1 MTMPITS
8 ARSLDAASL
17 ADLATAGR
25 PLVNPAE
32 LQTKVVH
39 FGIGAF
45 HRAHQAVYTEA
56 AAARSG
62 EPWGIA
68 AVAPGSRAT
77 VDGLRA
83 QDCLYSVTDLAA
95 GATHTRVIGSTT
107 EALLLR
113 PDAARVDQLLR
124 SDEVSVVTLT
134 VTEKGY
140 HRRADNGQLDTAAPA
155 IAADLAHS
163 SDTSIAAGDL
173 GTVVGRIAAS
183 LANRFR
189 SSGVPISVVS
199 CDNMAGNGAALEGV
213 VRGFAA
219 ASNWADKEAVLDWMS
234 DAVAFPATVVDRIV
248 PATTDAD
255 RAAAAAALGV
265 RDEMA
270 VVGEPYRQWVLED
283 SFTGPR
289 PPWELDGALF
299 VADVAPYQLMKLRLL
314 NGSHSALA
322 YLGLAAG
329 CSSITEVLHTG
340 WGEPLVRALAAE
352 VGPTL
357 PDVGLDEAK
366 YTDDLVDRF
375 SNPAMRDQ
383 LRRIGSDGS
392 LKIGERW
399 LGALRT
405 LRADDAVT
413 PILELALAGWVN
425 ATRPAD
431 AGGGQQFGTSDPAA
445 AALADCWGTTA
456 NPAALVAALLREVGA
471 ADLADQHDLTASI
484 AHRLPALR
492 AGQIDI

>member
-1 MTMPITS
+1 MPS
-8 ARSLDAASL
+8 SVQSLGAASL
-17 ADLATAGR
+17 ATLAAAQR
-25 PLVNPAE
+25 PLMHPPHLENRIE
-32 LQTKVVH
+32 HIGL
-39 FGIGAF
+39 GAF

-68 AVAPGSRAT
+68 AVAPGSRAAVT
-77 VDGLRA
+77 GLRA

-95 GATHTRVIGSTT
+95 AGTTTRVVGSITD
-107 EALLLR
+107 ALLL
-113 PDAARVDQLLR
+113 AADSAQVDDLLR
-124 SDEVSVVTLT
+124 SEAVSVVTLT

-140 HRRADNGQLDTAAPA
+140 HRRADDGQLDTASPA
-155 IAADLAHS
+155 IAADLARS
-163 SDTSIAAGDL
+163 SDTSTTATDL
-173 GTVVGRIAAS
+173 ATVVGRVATS
-183 LANRFR
+183 LAGRYR
-189 SSGVPISVVS
+189 AGGAPISIVS
-199 CDNMAGNGAALEGV
+199 CDNMAGNGAALAGV
-213 VRGFAA
+213 VRDFAA
-219 ASNWADKEAVLDWMS
+219 ASGWADKDALLDWMTT
-234 DAVAFPATVVDRIV
+234 AVAFPATVVDRIV

-255 RAAAAAALGV
+255 RDAATAALGV
-265 RDEMA
+265 RDAMA

-283 SFTGPR
+283 SFTAPR

-329 CSSITEVLHTG
+329 CSSITEVLQSG
-340 WGEPLVRALAAE
+340 WGERLVRELAAE

-366 YTDDLVDRF
+366 YTDDLIDRF

-399 LGALRT
+399 LGALRS
-405 LRADDAVT
+405 LRADDATT
-413 PILELALAGWVN
+413 PVLELALAGWVN
-425 ATRPAD
+425 ATRPSEA
-431 AGGGQQFGTSDPAA
+431 GGQQFGTSDPAA

-471 ADLADQHDLTASI
+471 ADLAEQHLLVSAV
-484 AHRLPALR
+484 AQRLPAVH
-492 AGQIDI
+492 AGQIEI

>member
-1 MTMPITS
+1 
-8 ARSLDAASL
+8 
-17 ADLATAGR
+17 
-25 PLVNPAE
+25 
-32 LQTKVVH
+32 
-39 FGIGAF
+39 
-45 HRAHQAVYTEA
+45 
-56 AAARSG
+56 
-62 EPWGIA
+62 
-68 AVAPGSRAT
+68 
-77 VDGLRA
+77 
-83 QDCLYSVTDLAA
+83 
-95 GATHTRVIGSTT
+95 VIGSITD
-107 EALLLR
+107 ALLLSA
-113 PDAARVDQLLR
+113 DSARVDDLLR
-124 SDEVSVVTLT
+124 SEAVSVITLT

-140 HRRADNGQLDTAAPA
+140 LRRADNGRLDTTAPA
-155 IAADLAHS
+155 VAADIARS
-163 SDTSIAAGDL
+163 SGTSTATADL
-173 GTVVGRIAAS
+173 GTVIGRIATS
-183 LANRFR
+183 LAGRYR
-189 SSGVPISVVS
+189 ASGAPISVVS

-213 VRGFAA
+213 IRGFVQ
-219 ASNWADKEAVLDWMS
+219 ASGWADKDAVLDWMS
-234 DAVAFPATVVDRIV
+234 TSVAFPATVVDRIV

-255 RAAAAAALGV
+255 RDAASAALGV

-283 SFTGPR
+283 SFAGPR

-340 WGEPLVRALAAE
+340 WGERLVRALAAE

-405 LRADDAVT
+405 LRADDVAT
-413 PILELALAGWVN
+413 PVLELALAGWVN
-425 ATRPAD
+425 GTRPGAD
-431 AGGGQQFGTSDPAA
+431 GGQQFGTSDPAA

-471 ADLADQHDLTASI
+471 ADLAEQYDLTASI